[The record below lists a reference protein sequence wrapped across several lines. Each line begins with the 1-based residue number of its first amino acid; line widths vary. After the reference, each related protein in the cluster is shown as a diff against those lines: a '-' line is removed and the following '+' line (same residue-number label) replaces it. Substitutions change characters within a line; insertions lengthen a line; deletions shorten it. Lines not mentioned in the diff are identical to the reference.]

1 VQQQQQGPSE
11 EEIAAMQEDREMAKA
26 KQMAAIGK
34 LQLNNA
40 EKAHKMMVEGIGVA
54 PEQLDGF
61 NPAPDEDMEED
72 TGFYE

>member
-1 VQQQQQGPSE
+1 
-11 EEIAAMQEDREMAKA
+11 
-26 KQMAAIGK
+26 MAAIGK

-72 TGFYE
+72 TDFYE